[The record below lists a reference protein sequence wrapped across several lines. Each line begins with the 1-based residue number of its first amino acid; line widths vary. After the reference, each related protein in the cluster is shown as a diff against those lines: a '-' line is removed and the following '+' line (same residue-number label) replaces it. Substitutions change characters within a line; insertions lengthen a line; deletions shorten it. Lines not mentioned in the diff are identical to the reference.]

1 MASTGARVR
10 SGRFLPPDPRVEE
23 PYRLTPGLA
32 LRIGILG
39 ALILVVF
46 AVLLLRL
53 WALQVLSGSEYLNV
67 AQNNQLRTIRLEAPR
82 GAIIDRDGQVLVT
95 NVPGSAVRIWPADL
109 PKQGRYQELRRLA
122 RILHV
127 PLARIVAGI
136 EKRKGDPVTP
146 VTVKAQ
152 ASKAEVLYLEERQ
165 DEFPGVEIHD
175 TYVRDYRA
183 GPVAAHVLGYVGE
196 IQADQLERNREAG
209 YRAGDKVGQAGVEA
223 AYDRYLRG
231 RPGLAQLRVDSLGH
245 PRSDM
250 TQRQSPRGG
259 NSISLTLDLD
269 LQRAAERSLH
279 EWIANATRQ
288 GGDCFGCWSANGGA
302 IVALDPRNGAVR
314 ALASYPDFDP
324 RIYTEPVEPRDLA
337 RAGLTNATA
346 KQRNYPALNRTTM
359 ASYPP
364 GSTFKP
370 VTALAAMEE
379 RLIAPYDPLLCDGQY
394 EAYGQVF
401 RNWTLDVYQS
411 MTLPTA
417 LEVSC
422 DTYFYRLGEMFWKL
436 PKEYGQPLQKWANR
450 FGFGRRTGIDVGGEV
465 GGLLPTIAWRKQAFT
480 TEAEQSWRP
489 GDSIQLAI
497 GQGDLEVTPLQ
508 LTRFYALIA
517 NGGKLVTPHL
527 AASVERPRS
536 GKEDPVVLRRFAPPR
551 PQPVG
556 VDPAA
561 IRVVRDGLFQATHG
575 SNGTASGVFGSFPVD
590 IAGKTGTAEK
600 AVVLPGFTAAYKVD
614 QSWFCGYG
622 PSEAPELV
630 VCALIEN
637 GGHGG
642 AIAAPA
648 ALRVFERYF
657 GVKSTFQPQETD

>member
-1 MASTGARVR
+1 MR

-23 PYRLTPGLA
+23 PYRVTPQLA

-39 ALILVVF
+39 ALTLVVF
-46 AVLLLRL
+46 AVLFLRL
-53 WALQVLSGSEYLNV
+53 WALQVLSGSEYARA
-67 AQNNQLRTIRLEAPR
+67 AQNNQLRTIRLESRR
-82 GAIIDRDGQVLVT
+82 GAILDRDGQVLVT
-95 NVPGSAVRIWPADL
+95 NVPGTAVRIWPADL
-109 PKQGRYQELRRLA
+109 PKKGRYQQLRRLS
-122 RILHV
+122 RILRV
-127 PLARIVAGI
+127 PLPRIVAEI

-146 VTVKAQ
+146 VTVKAR
-152 ASKAEVLYLEERQ
+152 AREAEVLYLYERQ
-165 DEFPGVEIHD
+165 EQFPGVEIHK
-175 TYVRDYRA
+175 TYLRDYRA

-196 IQADQLERNREAG
+196 ISKEELEANPNAG
-209 YRAGDKVGQAGVEA
+209 YRAGDRIGQAGIEA

-231 RPGLAQLRVDSLGH
+231 RSGVAQLRVDSLGH
-245 PRSDM
+245 PQSDLV
-250 TQRQSPRGG
+250 TRQSPQSG
-259 NSISLTLDLD
+259 NSIRLTLDLD

-279 EWIANATRQ
+279 EWIGNAQRQ
-288 GGDCFGCWSANGGA
+288 GGDCFGCWSASGGA

-324 RIYTEPVEPRDLA
+324 RLYTEPVDPRDLA
-337 RAGLTNATA
+337 RAGLKGPSAER
-346 KQRNYPALNRTTM
+346 RNFPALNRATM

-394 EAYGQVF
+394 EAYGQIF
-401 RNWTLDVYQS
+401 RNWTLNVYQW
-411 MTLPTA
+411 MTLPDA
-417 LEVSC
+417 LEASC
-422 DTYFYRLGEMFWKL
+422 DTYFYRVGEMFYKL
-436 PKEYGQPLQKWANR
+436 PEEYGQPLQKWASR
-450 FGFGRRTGIDVGGEV
+450 FGFGKRTGLDIGGEST
-465 GGLLPTIAWRKQAFT
+465 GLLPTIAWRKQHFR
-480 TEAEQSWRP
+480 TEIERSWKP
-489 GDSIQLAI
+489 GHSIQLAI
-497 GQGDLEVTPLQ
+497 GQADLEVTPLQ
-508 LTRFYALIA
+508 LTRFYAMVA
-517 NGGKLVTPHL
+517 NGGKLVTPYL
-527 AASVERPRS
+527 AAQVEQPGS
-536 GKEDPVVLRRFAPPR
+536 GNAEGAVLRTFAPRR

-556 VDPAA
+556 VDAA
-561 IRVVRDGLFQATHG
+561 ALHVVRDGLYQATHG
-575 SNGTASGVFGSFPVD
+575 SSGTATLVFGNFPVD

-600 AVVLPGFTAAYKVD
+600 AVVLPGFSYAALVD

-622 PSEAPELV
+622 PVRRPELV

>member
-1 MASTGARVR
+1 MASTGARVGA
-10 SGRFLPPDPRVEE
+10 GRFLPPDPRVEE
-23 PYRLTPGLA
+23 PYRLTPQLA

-39 ALILVVF
+39 ALTLVVF

-53 WALQVLSGSEYLNV
+53 WALQVLSSADYLNV

-82 GAIIDRDGQVLVT
+82 GAILDRNGHVLVT
-95 NVPGSAVRIWPADL
+95 NVPGTAVRIWPADL
-109 PKQGRYQELRRLA
+109 PKKGRYQELRRLA
-122 RILHV
+122 RILRV

-152 ASKAEVLYLEERQ
+152 ATKAQALYLEERQ

-183 GPVAAHVLGYVGE
+183 GAVAAHLLGYVGE
-196 IQADQLERNREAG
+196 VTKEQLEGNRRAG

-223 AYDRYLRG
+223 AYDGYLRG
-231 RPGLAQLRVDSLGH
+231 RPGVAQLRVDSLGH
-245 PRSDM
+245 PRSDI

-259 NSISLTLDLD
+259 NSIRTTLDLD

-279 EWIANATRQ
+279 EWITNAQRQ

-324 RIYTEPVEPRDLA
+324 SIYNEPVERRELA
-337 RAGLTNATA
+337 RAGLTSETA
-346 KQRNYPALNRTTM
+346 KQENYPALNRATM
-359 ASYPP
+359 AAYPP

-379 RLIAPYDPLLCDGQY
+379 RIVAPYDLESCTGEY
-394 EAYGQVF
+394 EAYGQTF
-401 RNWTLDVYQS
+401 RNWNPNVYEG
-411 MTLPTA
+411 MTLPRA
-417 LEVSC
+417 LETSC
-422 DTYFYRLGEMFWKL
+422 DTYFYLLGERFYEL
-436 PKEYGQPLQKWANR
+436 PKEYGQPLQKWAAR
-450 FGFGRRTGIDVGGEV
+450 FGFGRRTAFDVGGEAT
-465 GGLLPTIAWRKQAFT
+465 GLLPTIAWRKREYE
-480 TEAEQSWRP
+480 TELERAWKP
-489 GDSIQLAI
+489 GHSIQLAI
-497 GQGDLEVTPLQ
+497 GQGDLAVTPMQ
-508 LTRFYALIA
+508 LTRFYALVA
-517 NGGKLVTPHL
+517 NGGRLVTPHL
-527 AASVERPRS
+527 AADVERPRS
-536 GKEDPVVLRRFAPPR
+536 GKEAGAVLRTFPPPR

-561 IRVVRDGLFQATHG
+561 IRVVREGLFQVTHG
-575 SNGTASGVFGSFPVD
+575 NEGTATLVFGNFPVD
-590 IAGKTGTAEK
+590 IAGKTGTAEM
-600 AVVLPGFTAAYKVD
+600 VVSLPGVSYRDKVD

-622 PSEAPELV
+622 PVRRPELV